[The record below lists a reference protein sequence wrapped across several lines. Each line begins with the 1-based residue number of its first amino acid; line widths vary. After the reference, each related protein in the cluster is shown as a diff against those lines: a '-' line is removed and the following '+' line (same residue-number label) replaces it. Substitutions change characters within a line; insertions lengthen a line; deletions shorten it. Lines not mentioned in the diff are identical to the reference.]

1 MTMYYTEVDG
11 AEPTVSIQVKEIK
24 YTFTQ
29 ESLVNM
35 IEQKDSFKEMLEL
48 CQRSKRSMAGDV
60 KAFFEEVYTDNE
72 TDMLVSVDDVNELL
86 VSIGADPFS
95 KSWSATITITA
106 TVTGVEASS
115 KDEVEN
121 NEFGDKSDRKINGA
135 NGMHFYFRTLIIRNV
150 DP

>member
-35 IEQKDSFKEMLEL
+35 IQQKDSLKELL
-48 CQRSKRSMAGDV
+48 DACQRSKRSMAGDV

-72 TDMLVSVDDVNELL
+72 TDMTVSVGDVNELL
-86 VSIGADPFS
+86 VSIGAEPFARA
-95 KSWSATITITA
+95 WSATVTITA
-106 TVTGVEASS
+106 TVTGVEANS

-121 NEFGDKSDRKINGA
+121 IIKDSIEVAFEADGD
-135 NGMHFYFRTLIIRNV
+135 LWV
-150 DP
+150 DDIDVIGIHPES